1 MGVAAVMQSAR
12 LSFGGAGEVTL
23 AAEAWGDCANP
34 PVVLLHGGGQTRHS
48 WQGTALALAQ
58 RGWYVLAVDQRGH
71 GQSDWASDGHYSFDD
86 YVQDFRG
93 IVATLARP
101 PVLVGASLGG
111 LVGLLG
117 EGERNGEFLRALVLV
132 DIVPRI
138 EHRGEGQI
146 RNFMAG
152 NSRGF
157 ATLEEAA
164 DAVAS
169 YLPHR
174 PRPDDVSGLERNLR
188 LRDGRYYW
196 HWDTRMMQSFARGAS
211 VRERLEA
218 AARALTLPTLLIRG
232 QISDVVSPEGAR
244 EFLAA
249 VPHAQ
254 FLEVPGAG
262 HMVAGDS
269 NDVFT
274 EAVLGFL
281 SRL

>member
-1 MGVAAVMQSAR
+1 MPQS
-12 LSFGGAGEVTL
+12 LSFAAAGGVTL
-23 AAEAWGDCANP
+23 AAETWGEAANP
-34 PVVLLHGGGQTRHS
+34 SVVLLHGGGQTRHS
-48 WQGTALALAQ
+48 WQGTARLLAQ

-71 GQSDWASDGHYSFDD
+71 GQSDWAFDGHYSFDD
-86 YVQDFRG
+86 YVQDFKG
-93 IVATLARP
+93 VVATLASP

-111 LVGLLG
+111 LVGLLS
-117 EGERNGEFLRALVLV
+117 EGERSGPFLRALVLV

-138 EHRGEGQI
+138 ERRGEGQI

-152 NSRGF
+152 NPLGF
-157 ATLEEAA
+157 ASVEEAA

-188 LRDGRYYW
+188 LHGGRYYW
-196 HWDTRMMQSFARGAS
+196 HWDTRMMQSFAKGAP

-232 QISDVVSPEGAR
+232 QISDVVSAEGAR

-254 FLEVPGAG
+254 FVEVAGAG

-281 SRL
+281 SHL